1 MEYLLTKIVSVLGD
15 MLMKIT
21 DFGSS
26 YMCWAFLDEEELP
39 KELQHSDFE

>member
-1 MEYLLTKIVSVLGD
+1 MEYLLAKIVSFFGD
-15 MLMKIT
+15 ILIRIA
-21 DFGSS
+21 DFGSF